1 MGEKSSKILVKTS
14 KYIKMFLLVLD
25 ILVLNFSFALS
36 VFIIF
41 KRFTF
46 TDDDNFLPIILFA
59 NLIWILLIGVYSAY
73 QIMRIEPTEK
83 ILSRS
88 IKMILSEIIILF
100 LVVYIL
106 DFNSLQKL
114 LVLIFSVIFLFTT
127 ISFKSL
133 ALLALRNLR
142 KKGLNNKNVV
152 IIGVNKNGLEL
163 ERILKKEVSFGYKV
177 LGFFAVDDNQST
189 VSSKIIG
196 HIDDFESFIKE
207 HDIDEVYFAST
218 TYSEKKTKELITLC
232 EKHFIRFKIVPHFK
246 QYTLNRHVKIDF
258 YDDMPIIIL
267 RKEPLENLFNKTIKR
282 LFDIFF
288 SLFVILIIMP
298 WLFPLVY
305 IIQKITSKGPVMFI
319 QLRSGQDNKIFKC
332 YKFRTM
338 FENDKANEMGTID
351 NDPRITPFGKILRKT
366 RIDELPQFF
375 NVFLGQMS
383 VVGPRPH
390 MLKHTDEYSELID
403 EFLVRHFVKPGIT
416 GWAQTTGYIDESRKL
431 QEMQDKVKNDIYYI
445 ENWSFMLDM
454 KIIFLTIYNAIKGDK
469 NAK

>member
-1 MGEKSSKILVKTS
+1 
-14 KYIKMFLLVLD
+14 
-25 ILVLNFSFALS
+25 
-36 VFIIF
+36 
-41 KRFTF
+41 
-46 TDDDNFLPIILFA
+46 
-59 NLIWILLIGVYSAY
+59 LIGVYSAY

-305 IIQKITSKGPVMFI
+305 I
-319 QLRSGQDNKIFKC
+319 FK
-332 YKFRTM
+332 KSHL
-338 FENDKANEMGTID
+338 KA
-351 NDPRITPFGKILRKT
+351 L
-366 RIDELPQFF
+366 
-375 NVFLGQMS
+375 
-383 VVGPRPH
+383 
-390 MLKHTDEYSELID
+390 
-403 EFLVRHFVKPGIT
+403 
-416 GWAQTTGYIDESRKL
+416 
-431 QEMQDKVKNDIYYI
+431 
-445 ENWSFMLDM
+445 
-454 KIIFLTIYNAIKGDK
+454 
-469 NAK
+469 